1 MSRKYKKYNIRRKIT
16 IEGKCYSI
24 YADNEKQY
32 AEKVRRKI
40 EEVETG
46 NKIKGGNTVLK
57 VWAEE
62 CISTYKTNMRESTL
76 NSYRSKMNTY
86 ILNQIGDMRL
96 KDIKPM
102 HCQKV
107 INAYTGYSKTTIN
120 DIYQMLNFL
129 FSKAVENSLI
139 ASNPARHI
147 TKPSG
152 TRGSR
157 RSITEVERDHIW
169 KVCSQDRRYYLYLLM
184 LECGCRPSEAAEA
197 MGRDIIKAEGYN
209 MLHIRGTKSSHADR
223 IVPIPDEL
231 YRLIKNT
238 PKTDYIACN
247 SRGNKI
253 TYDNR
258 SRLWNSCK
266 RQLNISMGCKTYRN
280 RLIPPYPIAPD
291 LVPYCLRHTYCTD
304 LARKGID
311 LRLAQKLMGHS
322 DITLTA
328 NIYTN
333 FTDDDIV
340 KAAKIL
346 NDNTYD
352 NTSQCHKISQNV
364 TNL

>member
-1 MSRKYKKYNIRRKIT
+1 MRIYKKYKINRQIT
-16 IEGKCYSI
+16 IDGKAYRI
-24 YADNEKQY
+24 RADNEKQY

-46 NKIKGGNTVLK
+46 NKIKGGNTVLRA
-57 VWAEE
+57 WAEE
-62 CISTYKTNMRESTL
+62 CITTYKTNMKESTL
-76 NSYRSKMNTY
+76 EKYRSKMNTY
-86 ILNQIGDMRL
+86 ILKQIGDMRL

-129 FSKAVENSLI
+129 FNRAVENSLI
-139 ASNPARHI
+139 ATNPARHI

-152 TRGSR
+152 TKGSR
-157 RSITEVERDHIW
+157 RSITEVEREHIW

-197 MGRDIIKAEGYN
+197 MGKDIIKVEGYN

-223 IVPIPDEL
+223 IVPIPDTL
-231 YRLIKNT
+231 YALIKNT
-238 PKTDYIACN
+238 PKTDYIASN
-247 SRGNKI
+247 RRGNKI

-280 RLIPPYPIAPD
+280 RLVPPYPLAPD

-311 LRLAQKLMGHS
+311 LRAAQKLMGHS

-333 FTDDDIV
+333 LTDNDIV
-340 KAAKIL
+340 EAAKIL
-346 NDNTYD
+346 NDVHHD
-352 NTSQCHKISQNV
+352 VHSQRRKRSQNV